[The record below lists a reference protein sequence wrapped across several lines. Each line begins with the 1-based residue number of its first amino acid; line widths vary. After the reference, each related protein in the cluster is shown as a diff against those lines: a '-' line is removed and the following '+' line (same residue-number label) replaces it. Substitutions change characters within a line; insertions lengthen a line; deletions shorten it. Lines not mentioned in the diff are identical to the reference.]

1 MVVSGWVGASDVV
14 TCEWWMVNVDGVLHD
29 DVVVSGVVDVVVCM
43 VYFVVECVLMG
54 LVYVIVV
61 LGGTDSFLV

>member
-1 MVVSGWVGASDVV
+1 
-14 TCEWWMVNVDGVLHD
+14 MVNVDGVLHD
-29 DVVVSGVVDVVVCM
+29 VVVNGVVNVMVCM
-43 VYFVVECVLMG
+43 VYFLVEFILTG

>member
-1 MVVSGWVGASDVV
+1 
-14 TCEWWMVNVDGVLHD
+14 MVNVDGVLHD

>member
-1 MVVSGWVGASDVV
+1 
-14 TCEWWMVNVDGVLHD
+14 MVNVDGVLHD
-29 DVVVSGVVDVVVCM
+29 VVVNGVVDVVVCM